1 MHHFSSTVLGLLLLA
16 GVATACSNDSAGTS
30 TAAPS
35 STLPSTTAPEVTIAV
50 ETTVADT
57 LPADSTPGE
66 APGDGSDFCAINDQ
80 LDAGAEVALGPDSTP
95 ADVQAF
101 FEVLFPEKFV
111 EIQAVAPGDL
121 VDDVDILGAGFTALG
136 ALFADNEWDLEA
148 AFADPAIGV
157 LLDDPAY
164 IAAGSAVDAYCGA

>member
-1 MHHFSSTVLGLLLLA
+1 MHRFSSTVLGVLLLA
-16 GVATACSNDSAGTS
+16 GTATACSDDSAGTS

-50 ETTVADT
+50 DT

-66 APGDGSDFCAINDQ
+66 AAGEGSAFCAINDE

-111 EIQAVAPGDL
+111 EIKAVAPGDL
-121 VDDVDILGAGFTALG
+121 VDDVDILGTGFTALG